1 MRWCVSVMAVLLELD
16 EPLEAHSGVSHTMEN
31 KRLCLENKVESDS

>member
-1 MRWCVSVMAVLLELD
+1 MRWCVSVMAVLELE

>member
-1 MRWCVSVMAVLLELD
+1 MWWCVSVMAVLPELE
-16 EPLEAHSGVSHTMEN
+16 EPLEAHLGVSHTMKN